1 MPDRNIGESSD
12 EIEVNSKG
20 EVATKAELTRA
31 FKKHMGSKT
40 SNKTVLN
47 KFIEQI
53 A

>member
-12 EIEVNSKG
+12 EIEVTSKG
-20 EVATKAELTRA
+20 EVATNAELRRA
-31 FKKHMGSKT
+31 FKKHMSSKMT
-40 SNKTVLN
+40 NKTVLN